1 MNLLK
6 RASAHPT
13 AAFGL
18 PILLSGAILLASGG
32 FVWAV
37 DKMVGGEFATK
48 GIVTSTVGP
57 NDAKGQPASVLTFTD
72 DEIKKLHDGHY
83 SAALLFQTSSDWAD
97 AVTRGAQ
104 DEFKTLGV
112 EIAGLSNSN
121 FSASDQA
128 HAVQTIMAKKP
139 SGIVTWPI
147 NPDELGPAL
156 KKAAEAGVKLALI
169 SNMPSGFQ
177 QGKDYTGLVGDDL
190 YAMGQKTADNLAK
203 AMGGEGELGFLYF
216 DANAYVVNQRDA
228 AFRTTIEK
236 NYPNIKIIPAGFS
249 DPSRVFQVASAMIL
263 QHPKI
268 KAIYAP
274 WADPASGVLQAVRA
288 AHRDDIAVG
297 TMDLSNTVAVS
308 LVTGGAVKALTV
320 DDPYSIGKS
329 LAAVIGYGL
338 LGKDAPAYVEVPAI
352 PITKDNILQAY
363 ADSYHTSPPPEVT
376 NALGK

>member
-6 RASAHPT
+6 SDSTHST

-18 PILLSGAILLASGG
+18 PILLSAAILLAPGG
-32 FVWAV
+32 SAGAA

-72 DEIKKLHDGHY
+72 DEVKKLHDGH
-83 SAALLFQTSSDWAD
+83 SAALLFQTSSDWAN

-147 NPDELGPAL
+147 NPDELAPAL

-190 YAMGQKTADNLAK
+190 YAMGQKTADNLAQ
-203 AMGGEGELGFLYF
+203 AIGGDGEVGILYF
-216 DANAYVVNQRDA
+216 DANAYVVN
-228 AFRTTIEK
+228 
-236 NYPNIKIIPAGFS
+236 
-249 DPSRVFQVASAMIL
+249 
-263 QHPKI
+263 
-268 KAIYAP
+268 
-274 WADPASGVLQAVRA
+274 
-288 AHRDDIAVG
+288 
-297 TMDLSNTVAVS
+297 
-308 LVTGGAVKALTV
+308 
-320 DDPYSIGKS
+320 
-329 LAAVIGYGL
+329 
-338 LGKDAPAYVEVPAI
+338 
-352 PITKDNILQAY
+352 
-363 ADSYHTSPPPEVT
+363 
-376 NALGK
+376 